1 LDIGTG
7 TGALVLAAARAGA
20 ASVTAVDLSLRSI
33 ATTWLNC
40 RIQRVQCAVYRGDL
54 FEPVAGQRWYAAP
67 RSVQ

>member
-7 TGALVLAAARAGA
+7 TGALVLAAAKAGA

-40 RIQRVQCAVYRGDL
+40 RIQGVQ
-54 FEPVAGQRWYAAP
+54 WHAAP
-67 RSVQ
+67 SHSVQ